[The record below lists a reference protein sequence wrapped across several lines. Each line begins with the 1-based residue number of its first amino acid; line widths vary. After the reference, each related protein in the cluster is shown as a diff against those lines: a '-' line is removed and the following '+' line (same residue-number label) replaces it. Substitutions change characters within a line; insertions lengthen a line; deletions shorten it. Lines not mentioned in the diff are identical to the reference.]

1 MATKRCP
8 YCHEWIDLGEFGAH
22 CAEHQRLRPDGQHN
36 EYVTLPPE
44 EREQGDLEGVPR
56 VYRHWRC
63 GRCTGMP
70 EEIIRTYLKNP
81 FTYMADRSFC
91 TGCGR
96 HVPCRELVWVETGE
110 NMQDYNNRLRAD
122 YRERNPKPATRTLSD
137 LLMLFWSRRKP

>member
-1 MATKRCP
+1 MAEQRCP
-8 YCHEWIDLGEFGAH
+8 YCHDWIDSLEFSAH
-22 CAEHQRLRPDGQHN
+22 CEEHRRLRPDGQQN
-36 EYVTLPPE
+36 EYMTLPPE
-44 EREQGDLEGVPR
+44 EREPGPLDGVPR

-91 TGCGR
+91 TGCGT

-110 NMQDYNNRLRAD
+110 NMQEYNDRLRAAHPELHPNAFI
-122 YRERNPKPATRTLSD
+122 RLLAPLLRRFRT
-137 LLMLFWSRRKP
+137 P

>member
-1 MATKRCP
+1 VATKRCP
-8 YCHEWIDLGEFGAH
+8 FCHELIDLGEFGAH
-22 CAEHQRLRPDGQHN
+22 CAEHQQLRPDGQQN

-44 EREQGDLEGVPR
+44 EREQGDLEGVPQ

-81 FTYMADRSFC
+81 FT
-91 TGCGR
+91 GQ

-110 NMQDYNNRLRAD
+110 NMQDYNNRLRAA
-122 YRERNPKPATRTLSD
+122 YRERNPNPAARFLLR
-137 LLMLFWSRRKP
+137 LLMLFTSRR